1 MEINAEIEKKVNIN
15 PFYEKIIHDIINSE
29 DLKKRLEIINENYN
43 NLKQENLI
51 RNYILETLN
60 DYFDNEGL
68 QHLKAFAEH
77 PRINLSR
84 VDLSI
89 VDSNSIVDGDN
100 KENSYKIEFKYQF
113 SGDNKNMTKYK
124 HVIKK
129 DFEDRKSSL
138 FILIIAQWD
147 KPSKKDF
154 DEKWGISSKLN
165 RYISKNNDCKQN
177 IKNTFQ
183 TFPNSVLI
191 EYEEIKI
198 EKPFNMEYHF
208 YVLKR
213 V

>member
-1 MEINAEIEKKVNIN
+1 MENIN

-29 DLKKRLEIINENYN
+29 DLKQRLEIINENYS

-60 DYFDNEGL
+60 DYFDKEGL

-89 VDSNSIVDGDN
+89 VDMND
-100 KENSYKIEFKYQF
+100 KENPYKIEFKYQF
-113 SGDNKNMTKYK
+113 SGDNKNMTNYE
-124 HVIKK
+124 HVIEK
-129 DFEDRKSSL
+129 DFEYRKSSL

-147 KPSKKDF
+147 KSHKREF
-154 DEKWGISSKLN
+154 DLKWGITSKLN
-165 RYISKNNDCKQN
+165 RYISKSNDCKQN
-177 IKNTFQ
+177 IKNAFQ
-183 TFPNSVLI
+183 TFLNSELI
-191 EYEEIKI
+191 EHEEIKI